1 MQDNYPAIHVFF
13 GSATPRRR
21 SPQAWHPTRAVWRLW
36 CLALLGVVLSVT
48 AGQAQPFAYVPNEG
62 SHTVSVIDT
71 ASNTVTATI
80 PVGFGPR
87 GAAVTPDGAFVYVAN
102 WISGTASV
110 IDTASNTVTDTI
122 LVGAGPYGVAVSP
135 NGAFV
140 YVTNHSGTVSV
151 IDTATNTVTAT
162 IPVGS
167 GPIGV
172 AVTPDGAF
180 VYVAN
185 FGSTDVSVIDTASNT
200 VTATIQVGANP
211 GGVDVTP
218 DGAFAYVT
226 NYSSNTVSVIDTASN
241 AVTATIP
248 VGANPNALSQFIGPE
263 PSAASADLAITKA
276 DSPDP
281 VRVREPLTYTL
292 AVTNNGPSPTTGV
305 IVTDTLPGG
314 VTFGSASASQGSCSQ
329 TAGTVTCPLG
339 NLANGAS
346 ATVTI
351 TVTPT
356 ATGTLT
362 NTASVDGNEDDP
374 NGANDSDTESTAVT
388 SSGKPFQLKVTV
400 QGKGTVTSSPS
411 GINCKPDCT
420 EPYTNGTVVQLTATP
435 TTGNQF
441 DHWEGGCTGTTSSC
455 AVTMTSNLTVKAVF
469 TKQ

>member
-110 IDTASNTVTDTI
+110 IDTASNTVTAT
-122 LVGAGPYGVAVSP
+122 LPVGANPGGV
-135 NGAFV
+135 
-140 YVTNHSGTVSV
+140 
-151 IDTATNTVTAT
+151 D
-162 IPVGS
+162 
-167 GPIGV
+167 
-172 AVTPDGAF
+172 VTPDGAF
-180 VYVAN
+180 AYVTN
-185 FGSTDVSVIDTASNT
+185 YSSNTVSVIDTASNA
-200 VTATIQVGANP
+200 VTATIPVGANP

>member
-80 PVGFGPR
+80 PVGASPFGV
-87 GAAVTPDGAFVYVAN
+87 AVTPDGAFVYVVN
-102 WISGTASV
+102 NDS
-110 IDTASNTVTDTI
+110 
-122 LVGAGPYGVAVSP
+122 
-135 NGAFV
+135 
-140 YVTNHSGTVSV
+140 HTVSV
-151 IDTATNTVTAT
+151 IDTGSNTVTAT
-162 IPVGS
+162 IPVGTK
-167 GPIGV
+167 PNGV